1 VSLTD
6 AIRARLEDG
15 PATETELADH
25 LDRSPSVMRNTLAS
39 MYFQGVVG
47 CDTKRRFHLLT
58 GEGLSN
64 GVPVIRHLDGEDVFA

>member
-1 VSLTD
+1 MSLPA
-6 AIRARLEDG
+6 AIAAQLEDG
-15 PATETELADH
+15 PATEAELADR
-25 LDRSPSVMRNTLAS
+25 LDRAPSVMRNTLAS

-64 GVPVIRHLDGEDVFA
+64 GVPVIRHLDGNDVFA